1 MHRGG
6 RTTAGFALGVAALA
20 LLAAPSVRAQLP
32 GSRMNADKLID
43 RVVDGRPVM
52 CLFGNAF
59 IDRDSV
65 TAAAD
70 TAYIQRDTEIYDLQG
85 NVRLTRGNSVL
96 TCRRAHYDQRA
107 DAGDFAGDVRI
118 TEDGITATGAAGS
131 SNGAGRWMSLR
142 GNALLVAPEYTVR
155 GDTITQDRQT
165 ETGEAFGHVR
175 IVEPGSTNLV
185 TGGHAFFDRRADA
198 AVVDRSPELTSRDK
212 RGGLL
217 VAESRLMRLFRAEDR
232 VVMVDSV
239 RIRQALGVARADT
252 AVSYGHERLVL
263 TGSPRVKLNRGTVL
277 VGERIEFEYTGD
289 QLRRI
294 ILTGTARTTDDSPD
308 SLANLY
314 AGLPREDMLEGD
326 VITIDFEDEE
336 IRRTEVIGNARS
348 VYTPLDVGTEVVTN
362 DVSGDTILVYF
373 REQEVR
379 RVRVLGKAAGKY
391 RFAQV
396 SAWAPRG
403 GSATGDSLVA
413 AADSAVSGGASA
425 VATALGDTAAA
436 PLPAAAAGD
445 STVAVTPRANGPSF
459 ESEAELVDYGGDR
472 VTFELRERSMAIDGH
487 GRLDYGKTKLKA
499 RQVRL
504 AMNTRE
510 LYAAGEPIAEDD
522 DKVTGQ
528 RMGYNFRNRTAV
540 VDSGV
545 TSFDDYY
552 YVGEGIRRFGDQTM
566 KIEGGR
572 MTSCDLDEPH
582 YHFWS
587 RRMKMKPGDK
597 VVAAPIVLKIGN
609 VPIFALP
616 FYFKNLQEGRRS
628 GVLFP
633 TFDFGWSSR
642 EGRYI
647 RDLGY
652 YFALSDYLDF
662 LIQGD
667 YNENSDVALRSST
680 RYVKRYGWTGG
691 LDWSRRDGLDQDKSR
706 QWQLS
711 WYHNQPALLDDYQFR
726 ADVRLASN
734 TLSRNDLAGAGSRDI
749 VSGQFKSSAYISRN
763 WSLVSASLNAGRDG
777 RVNATDTLNTTDNQ
791 IYTLTL
797 PSLSFNFRQ
806 LALKPAL
813 PAGRQGNAL
822 GDLLRATYFQ
832 QGYTFKQD
840 RRGYEEHDVR
850 TTGASGNWS
859 LRVQPPR
866 LGIFNFGV
874 NATARQSW
882 QRESSSGRSW
892 LADGAGGG
900 DWQVLS
906 GLKET
911 TSPAVSFGA
920 SLGTTL
926 YGLFPAEVG
935 RLRAIRHTVRMA
947 SSWNVSPALGDKQPY
962 STSLSLSLDQ
972 RFDVKYRPGG
982 ADTTATDKKLDGVL
996 DWTLN
1001 TSYNPRR
1008 PAGQRWSDISSGLTI
1023 KPGQSRYLQLKVSNT
1038 IDARKLALRDTRFSY
1053 GVNFSGRLDL
1063 GKVEAVAERKRNA
1076 AIERLGLPPAGADST
1091 SAALKNEGTAPG
1103 GRDLNGPNG
1112 VFSGSDADFA
1122 AEAADDAAGR
1132 AGGQGARDLTE
1143 GGRYLPFQTSGS
1155 LSYSYLNATG
1165 DRRASASVSLRAN
1178 LSRYWEF
1185 NYQTSFDLVTGAA
1198 LRQQYTLGRDLH
1210 CWRLEFNRTVSAVD
1224 SQFGFRVYLKA
1235 IPSLK
1240 FTRGRE
1246 DYMGSLGDGVGGGY
1260 F

>member
-1 MHRGG
+1 MRRRG
-6 RTTAGFALGVAALA
+6 RTTAGFVLGIAAFA
-20 LLAAPSVRAQLP
+20 LLAAPSARSQVA
-32 GSRMNADKLID
+32 GSRVQALRLID
-43 RVVDGRPVM
+43 QVVDGRPVS
-52 CLFGNAF
+52 CLYGNVF

-70 TAYIQRDTEIYDLQG
+70 TAYIHRDTDVYDLHG
-85 NVRLTRGNSVL
+85 NVRLTRGASVL
-96 TCRRAHYDQRA
+96 TCLRARYDQRA
-107 DAGDFAGDVRI
+107 DAGDFGGDVRV
-118 TEDGITATGAAGS
+118 TEADITATGAQGDS
-131 SNGAGRWMSLR
+131 RGAGRWLSLR
-142 GNALLVAPEYTVR
+142 GDAVLVAPEYTVR

-165 ETGEAFGHVR
+165 ATGDAFGHVR
-175 IVEPGSTNLV
+175 IVEAGATNLV
-185 TGGHAFFDRRADA
+185 TGGHAFFDRRADI
-198 AVVDRSPELTSRDK
+198 AVVDRLPELTSRDK

-232 VVMVDSV
+232 IVMIDSV

-252 AVSYGHERLVL
+252 AVALGHEKLVL
-263 TGSPRVKLNRGTVL
+263 TGSPRVKLHRGTVL
-277 VGERIEFEYTGD
+277 SGDRIEFEYTGD
-289 QLRRI
+289 QLRRVV
-294 ILTGTARTTDDSPD
+294 LTGSARTADDSPD
-308 SLANLY
+308 SLANIY
-314 AGLPREDMLEGD
+314 QGLPRQDVLEGD
-326 VITIDFEDEE
+326 AITIDFEDEE
-336 IRRTEVIGNARS
+336 IRRTEVVGKARS
-348 VYTPLDVGTEVVTN
+348 VYTPLDVGSEVATN
-362 DVSGDTILVYF
+362 DVSGDTIIVHF
-373 REQEVR
+373 RDQEVR

-396 SAWAPRG
+396 SLWER
-403 GSATGDSLVA
+403 
-413 AADSAVSGGASA
+413 
-425 VATALGDTAAA
+425 
-436 PLPAAAAGD
+436 PAGFAAGD
-445 STVAVTPRANGPSF
+445 SLAAAPDSAAALAAPAAAPADSTAAGTGPSF
-459 ESEAELVDYGGDR
+459 ETAAELVDYGGDR
-472 VTFELRERSMAIDGH
+472 VTFELRERTMAIDGQ

-510 LYAAGEPIAEDD
+510 LYAKGEPIAEDD

-597 VVAAPIVLKIGN
+597 VVAAPIVLKIGR
-609 VPIFALP
+609 VPVFALP

-662 LIQGD
+662 LVQGD
-667 YNENSDVALRSST
+667 YNEHSDVALRSST
-680 RYVKRYGWTGG
+680 RYVKRYAWTGG
-691 LDWSRRDGLDQDKSR
+691 LDWSRRDGLDDDHSR
-706 QWQLS
+706 QWQVS

-749 VSGQFKSSAYISRN
+749 VSGQFKSSTYLSRN
-763 WSLVSASLNAGRDG
+763 WSLVNASLNASRDG
-777 RVNATDTLNTTDNQ
+777 RVNATDTLRTTDNLL
-791 IYTLTL
+791 YNMTL

-806 LALKPAL
+806 VALSPAL
-813 PAGRQGNAL
+813 PSGRTGSLL
-822 GDLLRATYFQ
+822 GDILRATYFQ

-840 RRGYEEHDVR
+840 RRGFEEHDVR
-850 TTGASGNWS
+850 ATGASGNWS

-866 LGIFNFGV
+866 LGIFNFGL
-874 NATARQSW
+874 NATARQGW
-882 QRESSSGRSW
+882 QRETTSGRSW
-892 LADGAGGG
+892 VPDGAGGG
-900 DWQVLS
+900 SWQVLA
-906 GLKET
+906 GRTET

-926 YGLFPAEVG
+926 YGLFPAEIG
-935 RLRAIRHTVRMA
+935 RLRAIRHTVRMG
-947 SSWNVSPALGDKQPY
+947 SSWSVSPALGDKQPY
-962 STSLSLSLDQ
+962 STALSLTLEQ
-972 RFDVKYRPGG
+972 RFDVKYRPAGT
-982 ADTTATDKKLDGVL
+982 DTAAADKKLDGVI
-996 DWTLN
+996 DWTLG

-1008 PAGQRWSDISSGLTI
+1008 PEGQRWADIASGLTI

-1038 IDARKLALRDTRFSY
+1038 IDARKLALKDTRFSY

-1063 GKVEAVAERKRNA
+1063 GKVEAEAERKRNA
-1076 AIERLGLPPAGADST
+1076 AIERLGLPAAGADST
-1091 SAALKNEGTAPG
+1091 RAGAKSEGNVPDGRTPNAA
-1103 GRDLNGPNG
+1103 DG
-1112 VFSGSDADFA
+1112 VFAGTDAEFDE
-1122 AEAADDAAGR
+1122 EADRRLSTNDALGR
-1132 AGGQGARDLTE
+1132 GGRDLTE

-1155 LSYSYLNATG
+1155 LSYSYMNTTG
-1165 DRRASASVSLRAN
+1165 DRRASANVSVRAN
-1178 LSRYWEF
+1178 LSRYWEL

-1224 SQFGFRVYLKA
+1224 SQFGFRIYLKA

-1246 DYMGSLGDGVGGGY
+1246 DYMGSLGDGLGGGFY
-1260 F
+1260 

>member
-1 MHRGG
+1 MRDGG
-6 RTTAGFALGVAALA
+6 RTTVGFLLAFAALA
-20 LLAAPSVRAQLP
+20 SLAAAPAGAQVP
-32 GSRMNADKLID
+32 GSRVRALKLVD
-43 RVVDGRPVM
+43 QVVDGRPVL
-52 CLFGNAF
+52 CLFGEAF

-70 TAYIQRDTEIYDLQG
+70 TAYVQRDTDIYDLHG
-85 NVRLTRGNSVL
+85 NVRLTRGASVL
-96 TCRRAHYDQRA
+96 TCLRARYDQRA

-118 TEDGITATGAAGS
+118 EEDGITATGAEGDS
-131 SNGAGRWMSLR
+131 RGAGRWLSLR
-142 GNALLVAPEYTVR
+142 GDAVLVSPDYTVR

-165 ETGEAFGHVR
+165 ATGEAFGHVR
-175 IVEPGSTNLV
+175 IVEPGAANLV
-185 TGGHAFFDRRADA
+185 TGGHAFFDRHADS
-198 AVVDRSPELTSRDK
+198 AVVDRQPELTSRDR

-217 VAESRLMRLFRAEDR
+217 VAEARLMRLFRAQDR
-232 VVMVDSV
+232 IVMIDSV
-239 RIRQALGVARADT
+239 RIRQALGTARADT
-252 AVSYGHERLVL
+252 AVALGRERLVL
-263 TGSPRVKLNRGTVL
+263 TGAPRVKLNRGTVL
-277 VGERIEFEYTGD
+277 TGDRIEFEYTGD
-289 QLRRI
+289 QLRRVV
-294 ILTGTARTTDDSPD
+294 LTGNARTADAGPD
-308 SLANLY
+308 SLAGIY
-314 AGLPREDMLEGD
+314 AGLPSQDVLEGD
-326 VITIDFEDEE
+326 IITIDFEDEE
-336 IRRTEVIGNARS
+336 IRRTEVTGKARS
-348 VYTPLDVGTEVVTN
+348 VYTPMDVGSEVATN
-362 DVSGDTILVYF
+362 DVTGDTIIVHF
-373 REQEVR
+373 RDQEVR
-379 RVRVLGKAAGKY
+379 RVRVLGKAVGKY

-396 SAWAPRG
+396 SLWERPAG
-403 GSATGDSLVA
+403 FATGDSVAA
-413 AADSAVSGGASA
+413 AADSTGV
-425 VATALGDTAAA
+425 
-436 PLPAAAAGD
+436 PAATTPAAGD
-445 STVAVTPRANGPSF
+445 STAARKGPSF
-459 ESEAELVDYGGDR
+459 ETAAELVDYGGDR
-472 VTFELRERSMAIDGH
+472 VTFELRERTMAIDGQ

-510 LYAAGEPIAEDD
+510 LYAKGEPIAEDD

-652 YFALSDYLDF
+652 YFAISDYLDF
-662 LIQGD
+662 LVQGD
-667 YNENSDVALRSST
+667 YNEHSDVAVRSST
-680 RYVKRYGWTGG
+680 RYVKRYAWSGG
-691 LDWSRRDGLDQDKSR
+691 LDWSRRDGLDDDDSR

-711 WYHNQPALLDDYQFR
+711 WYHNQPNLLDDYQFR
-726 ADVRLASN
+726 SDVRLASN

-749 VSGQFKSSAYISRN
+749 VSGQFKSSAYLSRN
-763 WSLVSASLNAGRDG
+763 WSLVSASLNASRDG
-777 RVNATDTLNTTDNQ
+777 RVNATDDLNTTDNL
-791 IYTLTL
+791 IYNMTL

-806 LALKPAL
+806 LALSPAL
-813 PAGRQGNAL
+813 PSGREGSLL
-822 GDLLRATYFQ
+822 GDILRATYFQ

-840 RRGYEEHDVR
+840 RRGFEEHDVR

-866 LGIFNFGV
+866 LGIFNFGL

-882 QRESSSGRSW
+882 QRETTSGRSW
-892 LADGAGGG
+892 LPDGTDGGS
-900 DWQVLS
+900 WQVLS
-906 GLKET
+906 GRTES

-926 YGLFPAEVG
+926 YGLFPVEVG
-935 RLRAIRHTVRMA
+935 RLRAIRHTVRMG
-947 SSWNVSPALGDKQPY
+947 SSWSVSPSLGDKQPY

-972 RFDVKYRPGG
+972 RFDVKYRPAG
-982 ADTTATDKKLDGVL
+982 ADSTTDDKKLDGVI
-996 DWTLN
+996 DWTLG

-1008 PAGQRWSDISSGLTI
+1008 PAGERWADIASGLTI

-1038 IDARKLALRDTRFSY
+1038 IDARTLALQDTRFSY
-1053 GVNFSGRLDL
+1053 GVSFGGRVDL
-1063 GKVEAVAERKRNA
+1063 GKVEAEAERRRNP
-1076 AIERLGLPPAGADST
+1076 AIERLGLPAAGADTTGAGPKTEGKVPDGRNPGADGSVFAGT
-1091 SAALKNEGTAPG
+1091 DAEFDEEADRGLANGDAL
-1103 GRDLNGPNG
+1103 GRGK
-1112 VFSGSDADFA
+1112 
-1122 AEAADDAAGR
+1122 
-1132 AGGQGARDLTE
+1132 RDLTE
-1143 GGRYLPFQTSGS
+1143 GGRYLPFQASGS
-1155 LSYSYLNATG
+1155 LSYSYMNSTG
-1165 DRRASASVSLRAN
+1165 DRRASANVSVRAN
-1178 LSRYWEF
+1178 LSRYWELS
-1185 NYQTSFDLVTGAA
+1185 YQTSFDLVTGAA

-1224 SQFGFRVYLKA
+1224 SQFGFRVYLTA

-1246 DYMGSLGDGVGGGY
+1246 DYMGSLGDGLGGGLY
-1260 F
+1260 